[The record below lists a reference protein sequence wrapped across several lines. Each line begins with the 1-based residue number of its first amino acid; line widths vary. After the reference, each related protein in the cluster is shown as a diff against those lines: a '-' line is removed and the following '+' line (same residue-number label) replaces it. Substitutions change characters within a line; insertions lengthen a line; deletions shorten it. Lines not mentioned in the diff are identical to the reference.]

1 MTWQVIQSI
10 ILGTV
15 VTFGSLFV
23 LTLGGEDKDAL
34 AIFGTIIITS
44 TIIFCTYRI
53 IDEIQKL
60 KEEVLKSKK

>member
-23 LTLGGEDKDAL
+23 LTLGGEGKDAL
-34 AIFGTIIITS
+34 GIINTS
-44 TIIFCTYRI
+44 FRI
-53 IDEIQKL
+53 KN
-60 KEEVLKSKK
+60 